1 MTTPN
6 NLDLKGDFQKH
17 PFAELLVEIVQA
29 RLSGSLRLSY
39 FKQKCVIYFRDGAV
53 VYAVSNAR
61 ELRLFS
67 LILKRR
73 KIDEKTLAQ
82 FPNLANDIELATALQ
97 AKGIFKKTEIDE
109 LVSNQIESIII
120 DALTWITGNW
130 IYRPQTGVT
139 TKMSKRGEMRA
150 SLQKIR

>member
-1 MTTPN
+1 MAVKLHLERNKVLTFLLRIAIISWLLPLPLTADPPMTTPN
-6 NLDLKGDFQKH
+6 SLDLKGDFQKH

-53 VYAVSNAR
+53 VYAVSNSR

-73 KIDEKTLAQ
+73 KLDEKTLAQ
-82 FPNLANDIELATALQ
+82 FPNLANDMALAAALQ
-97 AKGIFKKTEIDE
+97 AKGIF
-109 LVSNQIESIII
+109 N
-120 DALTWITGNW
+120 
-130 IYRPQTGVT
+130 
-139 TKMSKRGEMRA
+139 
-150 SLQKIR
+150 